1 MFKKEITSILS
12 FYAISPVHAGNGA
25 SIATVDLPIQRERHT
40 GYPHIQASGVK
51 GAMRAHFR
59 NFNTN
64 SDNELIQYIF
74 GLDSQDGKVKSID
87 GGDKFKD
94 ALPGAISVSDAKLLA
109 FPMRSNV
116 APFVW
121 VTSPTIMKRL
131 SEDLKYIELENNFNN
146 SFEMDNDKAEVLTGT
161 FTKGDKVLIEDA
173 VVEIREGKS
182 YQIDFIKNNFPDLN
196 RLLLISDE
204 MFDYCVSSCTEVQTN
219 IKIDSQTGTAQAGAL
234 RYQEFLPA
242 DSVLYSIVY
251 FSRKIDKFKA
261 ETIQN
266 HLFKTVKNFIQ
277 IGGNETLGKGVCKI
291 NWING
296 VAK

>member
-146 SFEMDNDKAEVLTGT
+146 SFEIDNDKAEVLTGT